1 MLCAALQ
8 NIAAP
13 LTDYMKSVSFSW
25 TPEADA
31 AFEELKRR
39 LVSTHILALPDFTQV
54 FELHCDGCKLS
65 IGAVLSQLGR
75 PVAFY
80 SEKIAGVR

>member
-1 MLCAALQ
+1 
-8 NIAAP
+8 
-13 LTDYMKSVSFSW
+13 MKSVSFSW

-54 FELHCDGCKLS
+54 FELHCGGCKLS